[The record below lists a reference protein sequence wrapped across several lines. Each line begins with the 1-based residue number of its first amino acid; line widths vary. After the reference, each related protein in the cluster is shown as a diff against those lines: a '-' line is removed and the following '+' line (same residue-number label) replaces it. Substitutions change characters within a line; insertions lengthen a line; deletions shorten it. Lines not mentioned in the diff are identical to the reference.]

1 MNPISSLKKNYLKL
15 LIQSE
20 LINYFIMDFI
30 LETYLEDTSICDN
43 LIDFFDNSSYS
54 NSRKRLGT
62 TSDGVSPTQ
71 KQSTDLSI
79 SPQEFGEPGLDS
91 IADYIQQLFGCVDKY
106 VEKYQWSN
114 ASKAQFGIL
123 ERINIQ
129 FYKPGE
135 AFHGWHFERGSSDF
149 PACGRHLVWMTYL
162 NDVNDGGGTEFFHQE
177 KITTARKGKTVIW
190 PADWTYTHRGV
201 VSNTE
206 HKYIITG
213 WLNYEL
219 IQK

>member
-1 MNPISSLKKNYLKL
+1 
-15 LIQSE
+15 
-20 LINYFIMDFI
+20 MDFT

-54 NSRKRLGT
+54 NLRKKPGSVGGRDLN
-62 TSDGVSPTQ
+62 Q
-71 KQSTDLSI
+71 KRSTDLSI
-79 SPQEFGEPGLDS
+79 SPYEQNNPEIKIIS
-91 IADYIQQLFGCVDKY
+91 DYFSQLFGCVDKY
-106 VEKYQWSN
+106 VETYGWCNS
-114 ASKAQFGIL
+114 SEAQFGII
-123 ERINIQ
+123 EPINIQ
-129 FYKPGE
+129 YYKPGE
-135 AFHGWHFERGSSDF
+135 GFLGYHFERGSSDF

-162 NDVNDGGGTEFFHQE
+162 NDVNDGGGTEFFYQE

-190 PADWTYTHRGV
+190 PADWTHTHRGV

-219 IQK
+219 TMIRKY

>member
-1 MNPISSLKKNYLKL
+1 MCISNAK
-15 LIQSE
+15 
-20 LINYFIMDFI
+20 
-30 LETYLEDTSICDN
+30 
-43 LIDFFDNSSYS
+43 S
-54 NSRKRLGT
+54 NAVAPFRRVFRSPF
-62 TSDGVSPTQ
+62 GVKTN
-71 KQSTDLSI
+71 I
-79 SPQEFGEPGLDS
+79 SPETAR
-91 IADYIQQLFGCVDKY
+91 IADLHIKIRPGTDGALACGIMKYLIENNKVDDEY
-106 VEKYQWSN
+106 VKKYQWSN

-213 WLNYEL
+213 WLNYKL